1 MDQKAVGEK
10 DARAR
15 ESVRRLKNL
24 MLLRSEGHPAGDPNQ
39 IDHPFPDERTN
50 GLSSA

>member
-10 DARAR
+10 GARAR

-24 MLLRSEGHPAGDPNQ
+24 MLLRSEGHPAGRPE
-39 IDHPFPDERTN
+39 PD
-50 GLSSA
+50 

>member
-24 MLLRSEGHPAGDPNQ
+24 MLLRSEGQ